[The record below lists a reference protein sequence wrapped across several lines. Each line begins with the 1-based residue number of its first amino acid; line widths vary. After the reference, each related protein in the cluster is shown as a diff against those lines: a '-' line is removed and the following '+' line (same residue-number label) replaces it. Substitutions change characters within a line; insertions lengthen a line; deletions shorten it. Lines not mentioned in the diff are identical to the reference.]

1 MNVSSKGR
9 SAVKPARRTL
19 AASALLAAAA
29 VVGATAVPAAAHAA
43 GGARGTAA
51 TVRAVGSAGAGAAA
65 LDARVLVV
73 APGQRV
79 NLGHGLWLTLTAT
92 EVCQGGGQSGTECD
106 EVANGNQ
113 APDSVSL
120 RTTGLAGGPTLYQAL
135 YLGTGAARMTLT
147 VAGRSKD
154 LRIVTLAGHPGYAV
168 GYGWAAAA
176 ASAGITVRDGGGGV
190 LATL

>member
-1 MNVSSKGR
+1 MNVSSTGR

-19 AASALLAAAA
+19 AATALLAAAT
-29 VVGATAVPAAAHAA
+29 VVGAAAAPAADAA
-43 GGARGTAA
+43 GGARGAA
-51 TVRAVGSAGAGAAA
+51 AAVRAVGSASAGAAA
-65 LDARVLVV
+65 LDARVRVV

-147 VAGRSKD
+147 VAGRSED

-176 ASAGITVRDGGGGV
+176 ASVGITVRDGGGGV
-190 LATL
+190 LATF